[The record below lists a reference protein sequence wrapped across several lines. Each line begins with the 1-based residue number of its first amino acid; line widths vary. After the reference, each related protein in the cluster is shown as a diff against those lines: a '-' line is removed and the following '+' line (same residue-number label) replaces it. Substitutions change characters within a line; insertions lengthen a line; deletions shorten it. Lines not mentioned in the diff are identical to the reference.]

1 MAVVKRRT
9 RIVQPVG
16 SNSNNEVVEARSSAT
31 YGDFA
36 SLDARLENFELL
48 VAGASHAPASLAA
61 DLEPILSINAS
72 QVISLDSQSQNRA
85 FLSPDGSSG
94 DPTFRAIVAADLP
107 SSIVY
112 NTRQVIAG
120 AGLTG
125 GGALSSNVTLDV
137 VAADTSLTV
146 SPDSIQVRL
155 ATTSGLQIS
164 SGLMVADSIAGAG
177 LSIASK
183 VLAVGA
189 ADTSITVNADNIQ
202 VRLAATSGLQVSTGL
217 MIADSI
223 AGAGLTIA
231 SKVLAVGSGDGIDVS
246 ADSIAVDVTDILGT
260 GLLEEATNN
269 IAVDFS
275 LVAAQADLHD
285 PVTLTTAANN
295 NLLSLAAQQIG
306 LDTQAANLVFAGAT
320 SGGAATPSFRS
331 LVFADIPSSNNPGAA
346 AAVLASNSSGYL
358 QLSRIGL
365 GVSPSYPLHAVSAAN
380 SEALYVVANSLTSGV
395 AFTVEGP
402 LSSDVNTGKAFQV
415 KVNGESFGRA
425 VFYTD
430 GKFGLGSGAATR
442 DVFLSRSAA
451 NTWLIS
457 SDGGTGVGHIAL
469 NSGGTVD
476 GVDIS
481 AHAANANAHH
491 NQSHVLASTS
501 GLGADHTVSG
511 LTSGQV
517 LRATGAST
525 ATFSVLQHSEL
536 GGVSANQ
543 HHNQSHV
550 LATTSAL
557 GADHTVSGLTARQF
571 LVAASATS
579 AQFRAMQ
586 VLDLPTAYSARANS
600 TSDQTISNSSFTT
613 INFGSSRWDTN
624 SFWSAGNPGRVTA
637 STAGIYLIT
646 GHVRWEGNATGE
658 RVIKLRINNTT
669 DIAFQEVAATNS
681 APLEI
686 SIATVYQLA
695 ASDFVQ
701 LLGYQNTG
709 GNLDILSEGN
719 FSAEITITKIG

>member
-137 VAADTSLTV
+137 V
-146 SPDSIQVRL
+146 
-155 ATTSGLQIS
+155 
-164 SGLMVADSIAGAG
+164 
-177 LSIASK
+177 
-183 VLAVGA
+183 A

-358 QLSRIGL
+358 QLLRIGL

-380 SEALYVVANSLTSGV
+380 SEALYVAANSLTSGV

-415 KVNGESFGRA
+415 KADGEAFGRA

-430 GKFGLGSGAATR
+430 GKFGLGSGAALR

-451 NTWLIS
+451 NTWLVS
-457 SDGGTGVGHIAL
+457 SDGSTGVGHIAL

-501 GLGADHTVSG
+501 GLGADHTVTG
-511 LTSGQV
+511 LTAGQV
-517 LRATGAST
+517 LRATGATT

-536 GGVSANQ
+536 GGISANQ

-550 LATTSAL
+550 LATSSALGPDHTVSGLTSGHVLRATGATTAAFGQLQHSQLGGVSADQHHNQSHVLATSSGL
-557 GADHTVSGLTARQF
+557 GADHTVSGLT
-571 LVAASATS
+571 
-579 AQFRAMQ
+579 
-586 VLDLPTAYSARANS
+586 
-600 TSDQTISNSSFTT
+600 
-613 INFGSSRWDTN
+613 
-624 SFWSAGNPGRVTA
+624 
-637 STAGIYLIT
+637 T
-646 GHVRWEGNATGE
+646 GHVLVATGA
-658 RVIKLRINNTT
+658 TT
-669 DIAFQEVAATNS
+669 AAFQALTTSIFPDYSAARVYRTTGQTI
-681 APLEI
+681 APNTETAVSFSTESYDIGGLWAAGSPTRITINETGTWVFTAHVGWSTANGKRYMRI
-686 SIATVYQLA
+686 RANGSSYLA
-695 ASDFVQ
+695 AS
-701 LLGYQNTG
+701 NTNG
-709 GNLDILSEGN
+709 LSEPQSVATVMRLSAGEYVELMVEQTDTIN
-719 FSAEITITKIG
+719 ITTSTGLNGCSFSATRIG